1 MACAD
6 YTEGQTDQLG
16 YHFIAFGL
24 GHFNAPQKKVERNAM
39 TRFVVQRKNNY
50 SEVEAERDREAPK
63 LCHLGFSRGYL
74 RGKYTTEQSRT

>member
-50 SEVEAERDREAPK
+50 SEVEAERDREAPEGARRPTRFRPPA
-63 LCHLGFSRGYL
+63 LL
-74 RGKYTTEQSRT
+74 RFAAGH